1 MASPTMIRIT
11 AVSLFLLLSAI
22 PAWAKTPQIAIVLRG
37 HQFVPADVT
46 APAGTRIELRVH
58 NAQKVPAEFESSS
71 LHREQVVTPGATI
84 RVYVGPLSPGRYE
97 FFDDFHPATRGHL
110 VVK

>member
-1 MASPTMIRIT
+1 MTRIA
-11 AVSLFLLLSAI
+11 AVFLLLAVAS
-22 PAWAKTPQIAIVLRG
+22 PAWAQTPQIAIALRD
-37 HQFVPADVT
+37 HHFVPANVP
-46 APAGTRIELRVH
+46 APAGTKIELRVR
-58 NAQKVPAEFESSS
+58 NEQKTPAEFESSS

-84 RVYVGPLSPGRYE
+84 SVYVGPLDPGRYE

>member
-1 MASPTMIRIT
+1 MLRIT
-11 AVSLFLLLSAI
+11 AASLFLLLSTI
-22 PAWAKTPQIAIVLRG
+22 PAWAKTPQIAIALRA
-37 HQFVPADVT
+37 HQFVPAEVT

-58 NAQKVPAEFESSS
+58 NAQKIPAEFESSS
-71 LHREQVVTPGATI
+71 LHREQVVTPGATV
-84 RVYVGPLSPGRYE
+84 RVYVGPLSAGSYE